1 RPFALTVTIAL
12 LASLFV
18 SLTIVPVLAYWFLKA
33 PKEAHK
39 HAAAPL
45 DDEDEL
51 DRPTLLQR
59 GYLPILEWTL
69 TRRWLT
75 VAAAVLVLVGTGA
88 LVPLLPTNFIG
99 DSGQNA
105 VTVRRTLEPGSNLA
119 AVDRAAQRV
128 EDELLAI
135 DGVDTVQVSLG
146 SGDGSGLA
154 ALFAGGSDATYSIVT
169 DPDADQEAPRLE
181 LTDRLDALADVGE
194 IAVGGTGGG
203 FASTDLEIDIRAA
216 DPGDLGAATEDILEA
231 VRDLDIT
238 SQAES

>member
-1 RPFALTVTIAL
+1 KRTAILVGVREVATAITAATVTTVAVFLPIALVSDITGELFRPFALTVTIAL

-99 DSGQNA
+99 DSGQNT
-105 VTVRRTLEPGSNLA
+105 VTVRQTLEPGSNLA

-154 ALFAGGSDATYSIVT
+154 
-169 DPDADQEAPRLE
+169 
-181 LTDRLDALADVGE
+181 
-194 IAVGGTGGG
+194 
-203 FASTDLEIDIRAA
+203 
-216 DPGDLGAATEDILEA
+216 
-231 VRDLDIT
+231 
-238 SQAES
+238 